1 MVNPVQQDGPDGE
14 PQKVTLIP
22 IEGSPCIMRAR
33 IADDEL
39 DKPIRRIFPLWLL
52 QRAIR
57 LKQLTL
63 ASPRAWE
70 DPNEDMAALC
80 MMQPKLGLG
89 IPFKQKSLSE
99 YLAPAWAQCWSL
111 NPGSNTLLRAY
122 SRVILDP
129 IEPRN
134 VDPRNE
140 GATVTST
147 PRRLIRAIAKWA
159 AEQADCH
166 FVIGKVTYKPGSEIG
181 QDIANIVNGEDGP
194 NFFKS
199 IQGRAESLLWKR
211 DYFRHE
217 EEVRVIALQRGGKLS
232 SDKFKSFQFDPND
245 VFTDLSFDPRLKEFE
260 RREREEEIKRL
271 GYTGSVT
278 RDLSY
283 MGTLFQLEMLKDWP
297 DP

>member
-1 MVNPVQQDGPDGE
+1 
-14 PQKVTLIP
+14 
-22 IEGSPCIMRAR
+22 MRAR